1 MWLLYAR
8 PPQPDAPYWPGRRW
22 LAVADALGWPVLWL
36 IVLNHAPRPVGIVVP
51 VITAVAVL
59 CAVQRLHQA
68 WWLNHRYQ
76 FTTWTWG
83 RIAIVLLL
91 VGMIL
96 RLMLA
101 A

>member
-36 IVLNHAPRPVGIVVP
+36 IVLSHAPRPIGIAVP
-51 VITAVAVL
+51 VITAVAAL
-59 CAVQRLHQA
+59 CAVQRLHRA
-68 WWLNHRYQ
+68 WWINHRYQ
-76 FTTWTWG
+76 FTTWAWG
-83 RIAIVLLL
+83 RIAIALLL

>member
-1 MWLLYAR
+1 M
-8 PPQPDAPYWPGRRW
+8 
-22 LAVADALGWPVLWL
+22 AVADALGWLVLWL
-36 IVLNHAPRPVGIVVP
+36 IVLSHAPRPIGIAVP
-51 VITAVAVL
+51 VTTAVAVL
-59 CAVQRLHQA
+59 CAVQRLHRA
-68 WWLNHRYQ
+68 WWINHRYQ
-76 FTTWTWG
+76 FTTWAWG